1 MLEQGGD
8 FDGLRASCWGLL
20 LCVRGDLEQGLLFKV
35 PPEELMT
42 QPLLLHLGDRQ
53 VLCCLSSS
61 TVREFRVPL
70 ELVIGQNYQRR
81 VASEYFNFYFK
92 KITNKFEK
100 WTGNTELI
108 ELELKLLG
116 TVLQHVDDCVERV
129 LVELYWNLVLEDVKQ
144 SLQICG
150 FFQNLLSIFLFQEE
164 QAVDY
169 R

>member
-1 MLEQGGD
+1 
-8 FDGLRASCWGLL
+8 
-20 LCVRGDLEQGLLFKV
+20 
-35 PPEELMT
+35 
-42 QPLLLHLGDRQ
+42 
-53 VLCCLSSS
+53 
-61 TVREFRVPL
+61 
-70 ELVIGQNYQRR
+70 
-81 VASEYFNFYFK
+81 
-92 KITNKFEK
+92 
-100 WTGNTELI
+100 LI
-108 ELELKLLG
+108 ELELELLG